1 MLILCHIFL
10 FFKMKIQKTNYC
22 HNWHEYW
29 YSYRS
34 HIFPFQLLVLFFL
47 SPTKES
53 PIRRVNNA
61 LKITN
66 PTINGE
72 SIAPKTEDSKSAVV
86 IYLAISISHFPNSF
100 LMSQSYTYFWLLGHF
115 LLWKEGPTPTAPHC
129 SRLPRRDPSLFSPL
143 MIVLPCFL
151 TEIILN
157 GYLFELPRYSHHPPK
172 STGKLF
178 HGISLIEFMKLSKL
192 VISIVPA

>member
-1 MLILCHIFL
+1 MFILCHIFL

-53 PIRRVNNA
+53 PISRVNNA

-72 SIAPKTEDSKSAVV
+72 SISPKTEDSKSAVV

-100 LMSQSYTYFWLLGHF
+100 LMLQSYTYFWLLGHF
-115 LLWKEGPTPTAPHC
+115 LLWKARPTPAAPHC
-129 SRLPRRDPSLFSPL
+129 SRLPQKRPFAVFSLNDCSAMFSYRNNSEW
-143 MIVLPCFL
+143 LPIR
-151 TEIILN
+151 T
-157 GYLFELPRYSHHPPK
+157 
-172 STGKLF
+172 T
-178 HGISLIEFMKLSKL
+178 
-192 VISIVPA
+192 SI